1 MSKILLL
8 FILACL
14 VWYHR
19 NNNNEVRVIR
29 NALSPS
35 QLNALRK
42 RLPRDQLYHATNT
55 DAHLGQ
61 SGRKSVPV
69 KLDSFQIRIGN
80 YVVHPGIPPEYRVY
94 YTGSHGMDWHRDQ
107 RVLPAGVGYYECV
120 LTLFNDSDSVF
131 ECKDRCGGLFT
142 RTIRPTTNTLVMLR
156 PEGVEHRVTPV
167 TVGNREIL
175 KFVVVPSPMVTG
187 VHHDVISVRD
197 LNMHDLH

>member
-1 MSKILLL
+1 M

-14 VWYHR
+14 VWYHNNN
-19 NNNNEVRVIR
+19 NNNNELRVIR

-35 QLNALRK
+35 ELNALRK
-42 RLPRDQLYHATNT
+42 RLPRGQLYAKTKT

-69 KLDSFQIRIGN
+69 KLDSIGN
-80 YVVHPGIPPEYRVY
+80 YVAHPGVPPEYRVY

-107 RVLPAGVGYYECV
+107 RVLPAGVDYYECV

-131 ECKDRCGGLFT
+131 EYKDRCWGGT
-142 RTIRPTTNTLVMLR
+142 RRTIRPTANTLIMVR
-156 PEGVEHRVTPV
+156 PESVEHRVTPV

-175 KFVVVPSPMVTG
+175 KFVVVVPTPMVTG
-187 VHHDVISVRD
+187 VHHDAVSV
-197 LNMHDLH
+197 